1 MTNVTLGEFFDQLPD
16 TQEYLTL
23 GFSPSAQARKVRW
36 RNYGLSADFLG
47 DYFATFF
54 PGSSSAAN
62 QSSGTITDRGDTGSV
77 EPSHADRQ
85 ETVKACISYVANEL
99 IENAIKFSD
108 EQSKMPVT
116 ISLYLYESNIIL
128 LSRNNTTTERSLHF
142 RDHIQLIL
150 ENDVDFLYTQRLE
163 QISVD
168 PTNESCLG
176 LISMMADYGV
186 RLGWQ
191 FAPSKVHPE
200 SVEVS
205 VMAHLVL

>member
-1 MTNVTLGEFFDQLPD
+1 MTNVTLGEFFDRLPD

-54 PGSSSAAN
+54 PGSDPAVHQPSELAAGHGDSGSAE
-62 QSSGTITDRGDTGSV
+62 QSN
-77 EPSHADRQ
+77 ADRQ

-108 EQSKMPVT
+108 ERSKTPVT
-116 ISLYLYESNIIL
+116 ISLYLYESSIIL
-128 LSRNNTTTERSLHF
+128 LSRNNTTAERSLRF
-142 RDHIQLIL
+142 REHIQLIL
-150 ENDVDFLYTQRLE
+150 EHDVDFLYTQRLE
-163 QISVD
+163 QISIE
-168 PTNESCLG
+168 PSNESCLG

-191 FAPSKVHPE
+191 FAPSDLHPE

>member
-1 MTNVTLGEFFDQLPD
+1 MTNVTLGEFFDRLPD

-54 PGSSSAAN
+54 PGSDPAVHQPSEPAAGHGDGGSAE
-62 QSSGTITDRGDTGSV
+62 QSN
-77 EPSHADRQ
+77 ADRQ

-108 EQSKMPVT
+108 EHSKAPVT
-116 ISLYLYESNIIL
+116 ISLYLYESSITL
-128 LSRNNTTTERSLHF
+128 LSRNHTTAERSLRF
-142 RDHIQLIL
+142 REHIQLIL
-150 ENDVDFLYTQRLE
+150 EHDVDFLYTQRLE
-163 QISVD
+163 QISLE
-168 PTNESCLG
+168 PSNESCLG
-176 LISMMADYGV
+176 LISIMADYGV

-191 FAPSKVHPE
+191 FAPSDLDPQ